1 MTDTTTTST
10 LKAMNRHIILAAL
23 AAITLTATSN
33 AQTPQGTGEGEQRLT
48 PEVMAR
54 LFPTPVVSP
63 DYHADGSVTFRV
75 KAPNATKVELECQM
89 FAANTPMENDG
100 NGVWSVT
107 VRPER
112 PDIYPYA
119 FVVDGTKIADPS
131 NMFIFP
137 NEGFKYSLAD
147 VRGDAPSMQDVQNV
161 PHGKVSYRFYH
172 SETCGGI
179 ERPMCV
185 YTPYGYDPAG
195 DEKLPVLYL
204 IHGMTDT
211 YETWFKVG
219 KANVILDNM
228 IAQGKAKRM
237 IVVMP
242 YANPY
247 PEMIARGVASTAN
260 TMDTDLITAEIL
272 NEVIPFIESNYSVL
286 TDADNR
292 AIAGF
297 SLGGRQA
304 LACGLGNTDK
314 FHWVCAY
321 APAIFGNE
329 YEANFLGGVYNPT
342 KEVAENLK
350 LFFLGTGS
358 EDFLIEASRGLDA
371 YLTDEGVEHVFYN
384 PGGGHTWMNC
394 RDYLE
399 LTAERL
405 FK

>member
-1 MTDTTTTST
+1 
-10 LKAMNRHIILAAL
+10 MNKMKHSIMILAGLVL
-23 AAITLTATSN
+23 AAGSLA
-33 AQTPQGTGEGEQRLT
+33 AQTPAGTGEGEQRLT

-54 LFPTPVVSP
+54 LFPAPVVSP
-63 DYHADGSVTFRV
+63 EYHADGSVTFRF
-75 KAPNATKVELECQM
+75 KAGNASKVELECQM
-89 FAANTPMENDG
+89 FEGTRPMQKGEG
-100 NGVWSVT
+100 GVWSVT
-107 VRPER
+107 VRPEQ

-119 FVVDGTKIADPS
+119 FVVDGTKVADPC

-147 VRGDAPSMQDVQNV
+147 VRGDAPALQDVQNV

-185 YTPYGYDPAG
+185 YTPAGYEPSG

-219 KANVILDNM
+219 RANVILDNM
-228 IAQGKAKRM
+228 IAQGRAERM

-247 PEMIARGVASTAN
+247 IEMEKAGVSSGAN
-260 TMDTDLITAEIL
+260 TMDTDLITKEIL
-272 NEVIPFIESNYSVL
+272 DEVVPFVESNYNVL
-286 TDADNR
+286 TDADSR

-321 APAIFGNE
+321 APALFGDE
-329 YEANFLGGVYNPT
+329 YKANFLGGVYDPVPT
-342 KEVAENLK
+342 VKENLK
-350 LFFLGTGS
+350 LLFLGTGS
-358 EDFLIEASRGLDA
+358 DDFLIEASRGLDA
-371 YLTDEGVEHVFYN
+371 FLTSEEVGHVFYN

-405 FK
+405 FR